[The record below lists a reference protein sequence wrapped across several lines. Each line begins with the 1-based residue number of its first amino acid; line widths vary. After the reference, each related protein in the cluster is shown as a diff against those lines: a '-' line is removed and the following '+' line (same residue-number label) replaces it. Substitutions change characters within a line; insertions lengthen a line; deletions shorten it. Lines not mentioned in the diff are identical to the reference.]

1 MFNETIGKVIMG
13 LMVMSCFGSLL
24 GWQFTI
30 AQVFKSSAE
39 EGYFP
44 AFFKKVTRQRCTNR
58 WYDNH
63 HFVTNITIIN
73 DNQPIIK

>member
-1 MFNETIGKVIMG
+1 MG

-30 AQVFKSSAE
+30 ANVFKGAAD

-44 AFFKKVTRQRCTNR
+44 KLFSK
-58 WYDNH
+58 
-63 HFVTNITIIN
+63 ITSKDAPVVGYGNNYYLAIFYEFMTIS
-73 DNQPIIK
+73 PSLK

>member
-1 MFNETIGKVIMG
+1 MFDETTGKVIMG

-44 AFFKKVTRQRCTNR
+44 AFFKKVTSKDTPSL
-58 WYDNH
+58 YGNH
-63 HFVTNITIIN
+63 HFVTNFTLFN
-73 DNQPIIK
+73 DN